1 MNDVY
6 VRLIESWAHH
16 EGNVSTMDEILEWI
30 GRLNRDTVVKV
41 EECSIDGST
50 FWFYD
55 EINGEILNRKRSF
68 FQIKGIQQYV
78 NNEMCAEQPVII
90 QREIGYLGIIV
101 KVVDG
106 VLNFL
111 MQAKIEPGNVNRIQI
126 SPTIQATK
134 SNFTKAHGGKFPDY
148 LEYFENASRYEIL
161 VDQIQSEQASRFY
174 KKRNRNMII
183 CVADDVPVLP
193 NFKWMTLGQIKRL
206 MAIDNLVNMDTHT
219 VLSGISFVGV
229 DFSAAETERIRPCF
243 SGEALYR
250 SMFSGSCHESIVE
263 IYHYVN
269 NYKMFNNTKVELV
282 PLSHLTSWKTD
293 QFGVVCRNPAFFS
306 VRFYDITI
314 EGREVMNWIQPLF
327 KAIGSATFALLYC
340 ENGGQVEF
348 LVAAKPEIG
357 CMDMIELGPSVQFEA
372 LHDPADDNVVEALF
386 RRYSGGAVKPAAGGC
401 IDRSVISSEEGGR
414 FYHEQNRN
422 HIIRI
427 DRNDIPVLPAG
438 YFWVNYRT
446 LATLVKTNNCLNI
459 QLRKL
464 LALID
469 I

>member
-263 IYHYVN
+263 IYHYVPAE
-269 NYKMFNNTKVELV
+269 YRVER
-282 PLSHLTSWKTD
+282 PCH
-293 QFGVVCRNPAFFS
+293 GP
-306 VRFYDITI
+306 
-314 EGREVMNWIQPLF
+314 WI
-327 KAIGSATFALLYC
+327 
-340 ENGGQVEF
+340 
-348 LVAAKPEIG
+348 
-357 CMDMIELGPSVQFEA
+357 
-372 LHDPADDNVVEALF
+372 H
-386 RRYSGGAVKPAAGGC
+386 
-401 IDRSVISSEEGGR
+401 
-414 FYHEQNRN
+414 
-422 HIIRI
+422 
-427 DRNDIPVLPAG
+427 
-438 YFWVNYRT
+438 
-446 LATLVKTNNCLNI
+446 
-459 QLRKL
+459 
-464 LALID
+464 
-469 I
+469 